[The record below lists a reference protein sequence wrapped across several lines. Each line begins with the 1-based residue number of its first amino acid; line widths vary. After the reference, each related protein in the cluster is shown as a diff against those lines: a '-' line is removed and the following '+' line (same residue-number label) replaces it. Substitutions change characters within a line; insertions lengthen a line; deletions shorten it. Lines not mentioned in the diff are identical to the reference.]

1 MHSFSES
8 EAIAMI
14 RLRHSMHQLNEMLKA
29 GAFAIPIHLGFGYE
43 AAAVAMDLTMGPDDV
58 LCLTHRNAAYNLARS
73 KSLRTV
79 LAHYRLEPRADGL
92 AQLGSMNLAME
103 GTGIAYSSS
112 ILGNNLAVACGIAMH
127 RRLIQRPGMVFVATG
142 DGGIEEGIFWESLIF
157 ARSHRLGLIIVV
169 ENNNCSMSSSIE
181 ERRCPIDLSLVCA
194 GVGVPYRRASGVSL
208 CDVKSVLGAARED
221 ASGGQPAVVELD
233 ITAFNQHAGPTPGW
247 PGDPMRIALEDG
259 LLLGGDTDPLRRL
272 HQALG
277 SAEFDRL
284 SERVILENRVA

>member
-1 MHSFSES
+1 MQSFSES

-29 GAFAIPIHLGFGYE
+29 GAFVIPIHLGFGYE

-79 LAHYRLEPRADGL
+79 LAHYRLEPRPDGL
-92 AQLGSMNLAME
+92 AQLGSMNLAVE

-127 RRLIQRPGMVFVATG
+127 RSLVRRPGMVFVATG

-157 ARSHRLGLIIVV
+157 ARTHRLGLIIVV

-208 CDVKSVLGAARED
+208 SGVKAVLGAARGD
-221 ASGGQPAVVELD
+221 ASGGQPSVVELD

-259 LLLGGDTDPLRRL
+259 LLLGGDTDPLCQL
-272 HQALG
+272 HHSLG

-284 SERVILENRVA
+284 SEQVIRENRVG